1 MVYTLYGVPK
11 SPMTKRAALYF
22 HEKQVP
28 FKFVPIDFHAGEH
41 KSDEFLA
48 KQPFGQTPYLD
59 DEGFALFETRAIGRY
74 IASKHAGQGTPLIPT
89 GEKEIAKFE
98 EAMSIET
105 SNFDV
110 HAYGAIAEGVYK
122 HLLSKGAGDPD
133 PTIVKGFMDTL
144 GTKLDAYDKILSKQK
159 YLAGD
164 SVTLA
169 DLNHLSY
176 GSMFPLLKQDTLD
189 NPSRPNVARWWKEL
203 EGRSAWQAVKDGVTG
218 GRETY

>member
-1 MVYTLYGVPK
+1 
-11 SPMTKRAALYF
+11 
-22 HEKQVP
+22 
-28 FKFVPIDFHAGEH
+28 
-41 KSDEFLA
+41 
-48 KQPFGQTPYLD
+48 
-59 DEGFALFETRAIGRY
+59 
-74 IASKHAGQGTPLIPT
+74 
-89 GEKEIAKFE
+89 
-98 EAMSIET
+98 
-105 SNFDV
+105 
-110 HAYGAIAEGVYK
+110 
-122 HLLSKGAGDPD
+122 
-133 PTIVKGFMDTL
+133 MDTL

-164 SVTLA
+164 VSATCHLTYPYLMSGQQSVTLA